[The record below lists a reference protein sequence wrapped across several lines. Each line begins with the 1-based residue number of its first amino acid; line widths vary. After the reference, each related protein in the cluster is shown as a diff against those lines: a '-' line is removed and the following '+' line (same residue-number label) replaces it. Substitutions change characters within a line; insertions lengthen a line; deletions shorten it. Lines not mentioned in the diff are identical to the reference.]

1 MVQWMGIIN
10 LTPDSFHEP
19 SRVDA
24 GGFVS
29 RVRSFIAAGAS
40 FIDIG
45 AVSTRPGA
53 KDITVAEEW
62 ARLEPALRQIPLIGG
77 EVRYSIDTTRSE
89 IVRRVYELIGPFVV
103 NDISSGEDDPFMLPL
118 VARLGLTYI
127 AMHKRGNPRTM
138 GSMCYYPQGIMP
150 ELLSYFGSF
159 AAEASVLGIQDWI
172 LDPGLGF
179 AKTPA
184 QCWEIL
190 ERLGEL
196 KRFGRPILIGAADKR
211 FTRTERFAD
220 GTAEAHRLAI
230 ANGADILRVHEI

>member
-1 MVQWMGIIN
+1 
-10 LTPDSFHEP
+10 
-19 SRVDA
+19 
-24 GGFVS
+24 
-29 RVRSFIAAGAS
+29 
-40 FIDIG
+40 
-45 AVSTRPGA
+45 
-53 KDITVAEEW
+53 
-62 ARLEPALRQIPLIGG
+62 
-77 EVRYSIDTTRSE
+77 
-89 IVRRVYELIGPFVV
+89 
-103 NDISSGEDDPFMLPL
+103 
-118 VARLGLTYI
+118 
-127 AMHKRGNPRTM
+127 M

-159 AAEASVLGIQDWI
+159 ADKASALGIQDWI

-220 GTAEAHRLAI
+220 GTAEAHRMAI